1 MEAACSVQFSPPVTI
16 DDLQTSQFLTQSLSK
31 QSHHS
36 IASVGKNV
44 MLDLLPCRTTC
55 EPAQLRSGTITL
67 KFQIQTSWF
76 YTFSR
81 RFECLVNVLLNRH
94 IRSEVLYHLIETDL
108 LL

>member
-16 DDLQTSQFLTQSLSK
+16 DDLQTSQFLLTQSLSK

-55 EPAQLRSGTITL
+55 EPASSDQEPPHSNFRYRPLGFIS
-67 KFQIQTSWF
+67 SP
-76 YTFSR
+76 
-81 RFECLVNVLLNRH
+81 EDLNAW
-94 IRSEVLYHLIETDL
+94 
-108 LL
+108 